1 MKLKPNLLKTG
12 SGMTGRMVCHAVVL
26 TLLLLTFLTGHARSA
41 EKSQFDIP
49 LPQQPSVVIP
59 GPEVPAQTAALS
71 GAWEGQWRNGSA
83 SVLFVYQVNKDSAR
97 VAQYIGENSDY
108 LAWHEWAKATIVSG
122 DKPRLEWRNE
132 WAAFSFELSA
142 DGRESSGVFQESS
155 REGDPEKYTT
165 VMTRRDMERIRQ
177 NQLKPPFVCPVFSS
191 QLLLIEQ
198 EKDFRKRQA
207 MVNAIVEQAKRQ
219 GAPLVESGENRYY
232 SCTTFIYRGE
242 GNEIAIAGFMNGWS
256 EQKDMLAKVANTDLY
271 YFCGEYPADSRIEY
285 KLIVDGK
292 AILDPLNPRTALF
305 GKGSNSEALMPGYS
319 HSQDIDPDPSVA
331 KGTLEE
337 WTIASRQ
344 SGMGRTATVYLP
356 AGYAESRE
364 RYPVLYLND
373 AFGALKFGRIVTI
386 LDNLIGHK
394 VIPPLI
400 AVLLPSVKDRIAE
413 YSMNPAFETFLVEEV
428 VPMVDRRYLTQ
439 PSPEYRAVGGISAGA
454 TAALSL
460 AINHPDLFGK
470 CVAQS
475 TATKLVPLINLARTG
490 AKQPI
495 KVYLDVGRFEV
506 DFNGKDLVEANHR
519 IRDALIS
526 HGCPVHYREVNDG
539 HGWANWRARMREA
552 LVFLFGSPPD
562 LHVSADRLSGR

>member
-1 MKLKPNLLKTG
+1 MRLGPNLLKIT
-12 SGMTGRMVCHAVVL
+12 SGTAGRFFSQVAIS
-26 TLLLLTFLTGHARSA
+26 TLLLLTILAGNAYSGENPVFNV
-41 EKSQFDIP
+41 P
-49 LPQQPSVVIP
+49 LPQQPVVVIP
-59 GPEVPAQTAALS
+59 GPDIPEKTAALS
-71 GAWEGQWRNGSA
+71 GAWEGQWSNGGV